1 VQADRHVRDKI
12 YGVYHRPSSPLKHRS
27 VALVTR
33 DPALYGELAG
43 FLRER
48 RLPTVSLLPGQ
59 RIPESVAVVLT
70 SSEEA
75 GEISHPRVIVVAE
88 DGDRRALGA
97 AVEHALEA
105 GGPDGDLIVG
115 IDPGPRPGYAVL
127 AGATCIAEGI
137 LESPEA
143 AGTFSSQLRHR
154 FASRRVLFRVGMGD
168 PPARNRIVNTLLAH
182 HRAVELV
189 DEQGTT
195 PRGHRRPRD
204 AAAARSIARGVG
216 RSVRD
221 HLPTTPTPGEIAN
234 VQRLSREGSGGLV
247 TISRSSAHR
256 VLRGEISM
264 ADALAEKLATDR
276 DRFPDPAP
284 PTSRNPRRESL

>member
-1 VQADRHVRDKI
+1 M
-12 YGVYHRPSSPLKHRS
+12 
-27 VALVTR
+27 TR

-48 RLPTVSLLPGQ
+48 RLSCVSLLPGQ
-59 RIPESVAVVLT
+59 RIPERVAVVLT
-70 SSEEA
+70 STEEA
-75 GEISHPRVIVVAE
+75 REISHPHVLVVAE

-97 AVEHALEA
+97 AVELALEA
-105 GGPDGDLIVG
+105 GRSDGDLVVG
-115 IDPGPRPGYAVL
+115 IDPGPRPGYAVF
-127 AGATCIAEGI
+127 AGEHCIGEGI

-143 AGTFSSQLRHR
+143 AGAFSGQLRHR
-154 FASRRVLFRVGMGD
+154 FSSRHVIFRVGAGD
-168 PPARNRIVNTLLAH
+168 PPRRNRIVNSLLAH
-182 HRAVELV
+182 HRSVELV

-204 AAAARSIARGVG
+204 ALAARSIARGVG

-221 HLPTTPTPGEIAN
+221 HLPTNPTPGEIAN
-234 VQRLSREGSGGLV
+234 VQRLSREGSGGLI

-264 ADALAEKLATDR
+264 AEAVADTLGPRA
-276 DRFPDPAP
+276 DPGRAKKA
-284 PTSRNPRRESL
+284 